1 MAFTHTSR
9 FARRASFSPR
19 AVTVAL
25 ALSATVLSGFA
36 TQADAGQLNIN
47 VSARGNQRSTW
58 QDAFD
63 KFKKANPDVDLKV
76 TYITEEAYKV
86 QMGGWLATDPP
97 DVVSWHDGE
106 RMAYYAQRGLLEDLS
121 PDWSKNAL
129 PPEGA

>member
-1 MAFTHTSR
+1 MIAHRLRSL
-9 FARRASFSPR
+9 AHASI
-19 AVTVAL
+19 AVAL
-25 ALSATVLSGFA
+25 VAGVLCSPV
-36 TQADAGQLNIN
+36 ADAATLTVN

-97 DVVSWHDGE
+97 DVVSWHDGD
-106 RMAYYAQRGLLEDLS
+106 RMADYAQGGLLEALS
-121 PDWSKNAL
+121 PD
-129 PPEGA
+129 